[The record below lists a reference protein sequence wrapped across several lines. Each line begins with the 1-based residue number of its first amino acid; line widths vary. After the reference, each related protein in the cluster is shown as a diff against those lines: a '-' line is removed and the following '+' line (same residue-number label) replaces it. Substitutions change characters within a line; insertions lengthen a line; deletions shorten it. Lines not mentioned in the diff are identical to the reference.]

1 MSKGGS
7 FDKETFV
14 RPTKLLNI
22 AANVDGR
29 QVLLLANGSCCDNS
43 CS

>member
-14 RPTKLLNI
+14 RTIKLLNI
-22 AANVDGR
+22 AANVDGK
-29 QVLLLANGSCCDNS
+29 QVLLLVNGSCCGN
-43 CS
+43 